1 MVWQGGKLMARKGDK
16 NSVNDNCFSWDDHFF
31 GSVTIGER
39 GQVVIPVEAR
49 KRFGLEP
56 GDRLLVMGDP
66 GKRSIMLCQIDT
78 LREFMNS
85 FQEGL
90 ARAEQDMTT
99 AVAASSPG
107 DAEDSKQ
114 DPHNEEDKAE

>member
-1 MVWQGGKLMARKGDK
+1 MSRKGDK
-16 NSVNDNCFSWDDHFF
+16 KIGGDNCFSWDDHFF

-49 KRFGLEP
+49 KRFNLEP

-66 GKRSIMLCQIDT
+66 SKRSIMLCQIDT

-90 ARAEQDMTT
+90 ARAEQDITA
-99 AVAASSPG
+99 AVAAVPSLG
-107 DAEDSKQ
+107 DT
-114 DPHNEEDKAE
+114 DKS

>member
-1 MVWQGGKLMARKGDK
+1 MSDSNDK
-16 NSVNDNCFSWDDHFF
+16 SNGSDNCFSWDDHFF

-49 KRFGLEP
+49 KRFQLEP

-66 GKRSIMLCQIDT
+66 SKRSIMFCRIDT

-90 ARAEQDMTT
+90 ARAEQDHDMT
-99 AVAASSPG
+99 AAIVAAPLS
-107 DAEDSKQ
+107 ANNEEFRK
-114 DPHNEEDKAE
+114 DPRAEEDKTE

>member
-1 MVWQGGKLMARKGDK
+1 MARKGEK
-16 NSVNDNCFSWDDHFF
+16 NKHEENRFSWDDHFF

-49 KRFGLEP
+49 KRFHLEP

-90 ARAEQDMTT
+90 ARAEQDITA
-99 AVAASSPG
+99 AVAATPAPDDISESQ
-107 DAEDSKQ
+107 K
-114 DPHNEEDKAE
+114 DPHAEEDKPE

>member
-1 MVWQGGKLMARKGDK
+1 MSRTGDK
-16 NSVNDNCFSWDDHFF
+16 GRSEDNCFSWDDHFF

-90 ARAEQDMTT
+90 ARAEQDITA
-99 AVAASSPG
+99 AVAALPAHSDTNESR
-107 DAEDSKQ
+107 K
-114 DPHNEEDKAE
+114 DPHSEEDKSE

>member
-1 MVWQGGKLMARKGDK
+1 MMSGSGNTNNK
-16 NSVNDNCFSWDDHFF
+16 NGSDDNCFSWDDHFF

-49 KRFGLEP
+49 KRFQLEP

-66 GKRSIMLCQIDT
+66 AKRSIMLCRIDT

-90 ARAEQDMTT
+90 ARAEQDMT
-99 AVAASSPG
+99 AAIAATSLTGSN
-107 DAEDSKQ
+107 DESRK
-114 DPHNEEDKAE
+114 DPHPEEDNAE

>member
-1 MVWQGGKLMARKGDK
+1 MSGSGDNNGG
-16 NSVNDNCFSWDDHFF
+16 SDNCFSWDDHFF

-49 KRFGLEP
+49 KRFQLEP

-66 GKRSIMLCQIDT
+66 AKRSIMLCRIDT

-90 ARAEQDMTT
+90 ARAEQDMT
-99 AVAASSPG
+99 AALAATPLSGSN
-107 DAEDSKQ
+107 EDRK
-114 DPHNEEDKAE
+114 DPRPEEDKTE

>member
-1 MVWQGGKLMARKGDK
+1 MSRKNDK
-16 NSVNDNCFSWDDHFF
+16 NDGNDNCFSWDDHFF

-49 KRFGLEP
+49 KRFNLEP

-90 ARAEQDMTT
+90 ARAEQDMTA
-99 AVAASSPG
+99 AVAAASLTG
-107 DAEDSKQ
+107 DTNELKK
-114 DPHNEEDKAE
+114 DPRNEEDKPE

>member
-1 MVWQGGKLMARKGDK
+1 MSGSGKNNSGD
-16 NSVNDNCFSWDDHFF
+16 DNCFSWDDHFF

-49 KRFGLEP
+49 KRFQLEP

-66 GKRSIMLCQIDT
+66 AKRSIMLCRIDT

-90 ARAEQDMTT
+90 ARAEQDIT
-99 AVAASSPG
+99 AALAAAPVPG
-107 DAEDSKQ
+107 NNEETRK
-114 DPHNEEDKAE
+114 DPRSEEDKTE

>member
-1 MVWQGGKLMARKGDK
+1 MPRKGDK
-16 NSVNDNCFSWDDHFF
+16 SNDSDNCFSWDDHLF

-66 GKRSIMLCQIDT
+66 SKRSIMLCQIDT

-90 ARAEQDMTT
+90 AKAEQDMTS
-99 AVAASSPG
+99 AVAATSP
-107 DAEDSKQ
+107 DDTEQSKK
-114 DPHNEEDKAE
+114 DPHAEEDKSE